1 MINNLTEDQ
10 KQSIFNKVFSNTT
23 EGRYGPVTIK
33 ETDFNVIK
41 FIHVV
46 CTDWNFKLVSSSDG
60 QFTGGYSQEIY
71 TANDVE
77 FHLFS
82 FQDGELYE
90 YEKRVKQIKVFSP

>member
-1 MINNLTEDQ
+1 MKTKLTKEQAQNIIDNVLS
-10 KQSIFNKVFSNTT
+10 KTIG
-23 EGRYGPVTIK
+23 GRYGPVTIQ

-41 FIHVV
+41 YLYEI
-46 CTDWNFKLVSSSDG
+46 CTVWNFKLVSSSDG

-71 TANDVE
+71 TANDQE

-90 YEKRVKQIKVFSP
+90 YEKRVKSD